1 VVRINEFHGART
13 FQVAVWSYYLD
24 FYGGI
29 GEFVRFIRVGT
40 LDDPG
45 QLPPDVHIHTSSK
58 QSWVV
63 LPSDA
68 VAVDE
73 YYVTKEV
80 WPAESLKRRAAL
92 LSVPEN

>member
-1 VVRINEFHGART
+1 
-13 FQVAVWSYYLD
+13 
-24 FYGGI
+24 
-29 GEFVRFIRVGT
+29 
-40 LDDPG
+40 
-45 QLPPDVHIHTSSK
+45 
-58 QSWVV
+58 V

-68 VAVDE
+68 IAVDE